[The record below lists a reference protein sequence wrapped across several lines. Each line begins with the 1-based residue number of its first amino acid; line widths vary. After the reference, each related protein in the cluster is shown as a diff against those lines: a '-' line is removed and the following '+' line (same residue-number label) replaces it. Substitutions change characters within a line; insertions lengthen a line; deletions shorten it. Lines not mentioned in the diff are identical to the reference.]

1 MPLQRQKN
9 IAVIGLGYVG
19 LPIATAFAK
28 YFPVVGF
35 DVDETRVSG
44 LKDGYDHTGELS
56 SKALDTLTQLK
67 LSSNPDDLA
76 QCNFYIVT
84 VPTPVDGSNQP
95 DFSPLISASNTVGEF
110 LKVDDIV
117 VFESTVY
124 PGATE
129 EICVPVL
136 ESVSG
141 LKFNTDF
148 FVGYS
153 PERINPGDKTRGL
166 TDIVKVT
173 SGSTP
178 EAAKTIDDIYA
189 KVITAGT
196 HLAPS
201 LAVAEAAKVIENVQ
215 RDVNIALVNE
225 LATLFAELGLDT
237 LEVLEAAGT
246 KWNFLPFKPGLVGGH
261 CIGVDPYYLIRKA
274 QSVGHNPELIRAS
287 RRINNA
293 MGTYVADRVIRLM
306 MQNDVAVNSA
316 KVLVLGLTFKEDCP
330 DLRNSRVIDVVN
342 EFTELG
348 MHVDVFDPWAD
359 LEQAKSAYNITLTE
373 QPKNNAYDAIVLT
386 VAHAAFKTLGASEI
400 RKWGKGRHV
409 LFDTK
414 GALPGHAVDGRL

>member
-35 DVDETRVSG
+35 DVDEARVSE
-44 LKDGYDHTGELS
+44 LIEGYDRTGELS
-56 SKALDTLTQLK
+56 TQDLNALTRLT
-67 LSSNPDDLA
+67 LSSNPNDIA
-76 QCNFYIVT
+76 QCDFYIVT
-84 VPTPVDGSNQP
+84 VPTPVDESNQP
-95 DFSPLISASNTVGEF
+95 DFSPLISASNTVGKF
-110 LKVDDIV
+110 LKADDIV

-141 LKFNTDF
+141 LKFNADF
-148 FVGYS
+148 YVGYS

-237 LEVLEAAGT
+237 LDVLEAAGT

-293 MGTYVADRVIRLM
+293 MGAYVADRVIRLM
-306 MQNDVAVNSA
+306 MQNDVAVNNA

-342 EFTELG
+342 EFTGLG
-348 MHVDVFDPWAD
+348 MSVDVFDPWAD
-359 LEQAKSAYNITLTE
+359 LEQAKSAYDITLTG
-373 QPKNNAYDAIVLT
+373 QPENNTYDAIVLT
-386 VAHAAFKTLGASEI
+386 VAHEAFKALGTSEI
-400 RKWGKGRHV
+400 RKWGKGTHV

>member
-35 DVDETRVSG
+35 DVDEARVSE
-44 LKDGYDHTGELS
+44 LIEGYDRTGELS
-56 SKALDTLTQLK
+56 TQDLNALTRLT
-67 LSSNPDDLA
+67 LSSNPNDIA
-76 QCNFYIVT
+76 QCDFYIVT
-84 VPTPVDGSNQP
+84 VPTPVDESNQP
-95 DFSPLISASNTVGEF
+95 DFSPLISASNTVGKF
-110 LKVDDIV
+110 LKADDIV

-141 LKFNTDF
+141 LKFNADF
-148 FVGYS
+148 YVGYS

-237 LEVLEAAGT
+237 LDVLEAAGT

-293 MGTYVADRVIRLM
+293 MGAYVADRVIRLM
-306 MQNDVAVNSA
+306 MQNDVAVNNA

-342 EFTELG
+342 EFTGLG
-348 MHVDVFDPWAD
+348 MNVDVFDPWAD
-359 LEQAKSAYNITLTE
+359 LEQAKSAYNITLTD
-373 QPKNNAYDAIVLT
+373 QPENNAYDAIVLT
-386 VAHAAFKTLGASEI
+386 VAHEAFKALGTSEI
-400 RKWGKGRHV
+400 RKWGKGTHV

>member
-1 MPLQRQKN
+1 M
-9 IAVIGLGYVG
+9 IGLGYVG

-35 DVDETRVSG
+35 DVDEARVSE
-44 LKDGYDHTGELS
+44 LIDGYDRTGELS
-56 SKALDTLTQLK
+56 TEVLNALTQLT
-67 LSSNPDDLA
+67 LSSNPNDIA
-76 QCNFYIVT
+76 QCDFYIVT
-84 VPTPVDGSNQP
+84 VPTPVDESNQP
-95 DFSPLISASNTVGEF
+95 DFSPLIRASNTVGQF
-110 LKVDDIV
+110 LEADDIV

-141 LKFNTDF
+141 LKFNADF

-246 KWNFLPFKPGLVGGH
+246 KWNFLPFKPG
-261 CIGVDPYYLIRKA
+261 
-274 QSVGHNPELIRAS
+274 
-287 RRINNA
+287 
-293 MGTYVADRVIRLM
+293 
-306 MQNDVAVNSA
+306 
-316 KVLVLGLTFKEDCP
+316 
-330 DLRNSRVIDVVN
+330 
-342 EFTELG
+342 
-348 MHVDVFDPWAD
+348 
-359 LEQAKSAYNITLTE
+359 
-373 QPKNNAYDAIVLT
+373 
-386 VAHAAFKTLGASEI
+386 
-400 RKWGKGRHV
+400 
-409 LFDTK
+409 
-414 GALPGHAVDGRL
+414 

>member
-1 MPLQRQKN
+1 M
-9 IAVIGLGYVG
+9 IGLGYVG

-28 YFPVVGF
+28 YFSVVGF
-35 DVDETRVSG
+35 DVDKERVAE
-44 LKDGYDHTGELS
+44 LLEGYDRTGELS
-56 SKALDTLTQLK
+56 KHELNDLSQLK
-67 LSSNPDDLA
+67 LSSDPQDLMP
-76 QCNFYIVT
+76 CDFYIVT
-84 VPTPVDGSNQP
+84 VPTPVDDSNQP
-95 DFSPLISASNTVGEF
+95 DFSPLISASNTAG
-110 LKVDDIV
+110 KYMTRGDIV

-141 LKFNTDF
+141 LRFNVDF
-148 FVGYS
+148 YVGYS
-153 PERINPGDKTRGL
+153 PERINLGDKSRGL
-166 TDIVKVT
+166 TDIVTVT

-178 EAAKTIDDIYA
+178 GAAKIIDDIYA

-225 LATLFAELGLDT
+225 LATLFAELDLDT

-246 KWNFLPFKPGLVGGH
+246 KWNFLPFRPGLVGGH

-293 MGTYVADRVIRLM
+293 MGAYVADRTIRLM
-306 MQNDVAVNSA
+306 IQNDVAVNNA
-316 KVLVLGLTFKEDCP
+316 KVLVLGLAFKEDCP
-330 DLRNSRVIDVVN
+330 DLRNSRVIDVIK
-342 EFTELG
+342 EFADLG
-348 MHVDVFDPWAD
+348 MEVDVFDPWAD
-359 LEQAKSAYNITLTE
+359 PQQAKDAYGIELTHSP
-373 QPKNNAYDAIVLT
+373 QGDTYDAIVLT
-386 VAHAAFKTLGASEI
+386 VAHTEFKSLGTAAI
-400 RKWGKGRHV
+400 RAWGKAKHV

-414 GALPGHAVDGRL
+414 GVLPGDTADGRL

>member
-1 MPLQRQKN
+1 MQRQKN

-35 DVDETRVSG
+35 DVDKERVRG
-44 LKDGYDHTGELS
+44 LRDGYDRTGELS
-56 SKALDTLTQLK
+56 SEELNALTQLT
-67 LSSNPDDLA
+67 LSANLSDIA
-76 QCNFYIVT
+76 QCDFYIVT
-84 VPTPVDGSNQP
+84 VPTPVDDSNQP
-95 DFSPLISASNTVGEF
+95 DFSSLISASNTVGKY
-110 LKVDDIV
+110 LKAGDIV

-136 ESVSG
+136 ESASS
-141 LKFNTDF
+141 LKFNADF
-148 FVGYS
+148 YVGYS

-178 EAAKTIDDIYA
+178 EAAKIIDDIYA
-189 KVITAGT
+189 RVITAGT

-246 KWNFLPFKPGLVGGH
+246 KWNFLPFRPGLVGGH

-274 QSVGHNPELIRAS
+274 QSVGHNPELIVAS

-293 MGTYVADRVIRLM
+293 MGAYVADRVIRLM
-306 MQNDVAVNSA
+306 MQNDVAVNNA
-316 KVLVLGLTFKEDCP
+316 KVLVLGLTFKENCP
-330 DLRNSRVIDVVN
+330 DLRNSRVIDVVR
-342 EFTELG
+342 EFAGLG
-348 MHVDVFDPWAD
+348 MEVNVFDPWAD
-359 LEQAKSAYNITLTE
+359 SGQAASAYNITLTE
-373 QPKNNAYDAIVLT
+373 QPENNTYDAIILT
-386 VAHAAFKTLGASEI
+386 VAHEAFKTLGVDKI
-400 RKWGKGRHV
+400 RKWGKETHV

-414 GALPGHAVDGRL
+414 GALPGNAADGRL

>member
-1 MPLQRQKN
+1 MK
-9 IAVIGLGYVG
+9 VIK
-19 LPIATAFAK
+19 I
-28 YFPVVGF
+28 
-35 DVDETRVSG
+35 
-44 LKDGYDHTGELS
+44 
-56 SKALDTLTQLK
+56 
-67 LSSNPDDLA
+67 
-76 QCNFYIVT
+76 
-84 VPTPVDGSNQP
+84 
-95 DFSPLISASNTVGEF
+95 
-110 LKVDDIV
+110 LKV
-117 VFESTVY
+117 
-124 PGATE
+124 A
-129 EICVPVL
+129 
-136 ESVSG
+136 
-141 LKFNTDF
+141 
-148 FVGYS
+148 
-153 PERINPGDKTRGL
+153 RDKPKIL
-166 TDIVKVT
+166 KVT

-293 MGTYVADRVIRLM
+293 MGAYVADRVIRLM
-306 MQNDVAVNSA
+306 MQNDVAVNNA

-342 EFTELG
+342 EFTGLG
-348 MHVDVFDPWAD
+348 MNVDVFDPWAD
-359 LEQAKSAYNITLTE
+359 LEQAKSAYNITLTD
-373 QPKNNAYDAIVLT
+373 QPENNTYDAIVLT
-386 VAHAAFKTLGASEI
+386 VAHKEFKTLGVSEI
-400 RKWGKGRHV
+400 RKWGKGTHV

>member
-1 MPLQRQKN
+1 M
-9 IAVIGLGYVG
+9 IGLGYVG

-35 DVDETRVSG
+35 DVDEARVSE
-44 LKDGYDHTGELS
+44 LIDGYDRTGELS
-56 SKALDTLTQLK
+56 TEVLNALTQLT
-67 LSSNPDDLA
+67 LSSNPNDIA
-76 QCNFYIVT
+76 QCDFYIVT
-84 VPTPVDGSNQP
+84 VPTPVDKSNQP
-95 DFSPLISASNTVGEF
+95 DFSPLISASNTVGQF
-110 LKVDDIV
+110 LEADDIV

-141 LKFNTDF
+141 LKFNADF

-293 MGTYVADRVIRLM
+293 MGAYVADRVIRLM
-306 MQNDVAVNSA
+306 MQNDVAVNNA

-342 EFTELG
+342 EFTGLG
-348 MHVDVFDPWAD
+348 MNVDVFDPWAD
-359 LEQAKSAYNITLTE
+359 LEQAKSAYNITLTD
-373 QPKNNAYDAIVLT
+373 QPENNTYDAIVLDRR
-386 VAHAAFKTLGASEI
+386 SRSI
-400 RKWGKGRHV
+400 QDPGRE
-409 LFDTK
+409 
-414 GALPGHAVDGRL
+414 

>member
-1 MPLQRQKN
+1 M
-9 IAVIGLGYVG
+9 IGLGYVG
-19 LPIATAFAK
+19 LPIASAFAK

-35 DVDETRVSG
+35 DVDKERVGG
-44 LKDGYDHTGELS
+44 LIDGYDRTGELS
-56 SKALDTLTQLK
+56 TQELGALTQLT
-67 LSSNPDDLA
+67 LSSNPNDIA
-76 QCNFYIVT
+76 QSNFYIVT
-84 VPTPVDGSNQP
+84 VPTPVDDSNQP
-95 DFSPLISASNTVGEF
+95 DFSPLISASKSVGQY
-110 LKVDDIV
+110 LKTGDIV

-141 LKFNTDF
+141 LKFNQDF
-148 FVGYS
+148 YVGYS
-153 PERINPGDKTRGL
+153 PERINPGDKSRGL

-178 EAAKTIDDIYA
+178 EAAKDIDETYA

-225 LATLFAELGLDT
+225 LSTLFAELGLDT

-246 KWNFLPFKPGLVGGH
+246 KWNFLPFRPGLVGGH

-293 MGTYVADRVIRLM
+293 MGAYVADRVIRLM
-306 MQNDVAVNSA
+306 IQHDVAVNNA
-316 KVLVLGLTFKEDCP
+316 KILVLGLTFKEDCP

-342 EFTELG
+342 EFAGLG
-348 MHVDVFDPWAD
+348 MQVDVFDPWAD
-359 LEQAKSAYNITLTE
+359 PDQAQRAYNITLTS
-373 QPKNNAYDAIVLT
+373 QPDNNSYDAIVVT
-386 VAHAAFKTLGASEI
+386 VAHSDFKILGAAEI
-400 RKWGKGRHV
+400 RKWGKANHV

-414 GALPGHAVDGRL
+414 GTLAGHAVDGRL